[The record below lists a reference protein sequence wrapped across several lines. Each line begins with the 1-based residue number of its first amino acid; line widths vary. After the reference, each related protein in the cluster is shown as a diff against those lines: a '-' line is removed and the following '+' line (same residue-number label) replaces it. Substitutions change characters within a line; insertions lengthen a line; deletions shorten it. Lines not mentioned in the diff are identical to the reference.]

1 VDRISE
7 LETETIRSQAQVV
20 RLEQELGRVL
30 QQRDH
35 LEDQLRRLG
44 GLRKAGQED
53 NAGGDVGG
61 GGIIHS
67 VHILTGGE
75 NTKNSQSQNFGHPR
89 GMMGGN
95 SSGVNNSYFHHQP
108 QQQQQ
113 HTYQHHPARLLSQS
127 ETNLAT
133 AAAAAA
139 DGAINIEI
147 RHNNGGN
154 SNADNHLS
162 RSSGDL
168 LSNRLG
174 GGVAASKS
182 GGVSVVNLPAVV
194 NNSAG
199 SSAEELYYGGDSAG
213 GNNAFS
219 RFGGGG
225 SSAAAAGAGRYNN
238 YLYPDRPRFFPQQ
251 LQHNSTGRLAA
262 FNSIIGGRSPAVGG
276 KLQQLLS
283 QERQLHNRSRSVEN
297 LLFDQQT
304 AGGVGL
310 RYAATASSE
319 ISLQPRPAAA
329 YYGETMR
336 SAASATAVGGGGGS
350 SNGRSQHYQQRMKAT
365 QSEQFLTKIG
375 KLEKVRRQF
384 LYTFFQTIF

>member
-1 VDRISE
+1 LFSVDRISE
-7 LETETIRSQAQVV
+7 LETETIRSQAQVA

-30 QQRDH
+30 QHRDH

-44 GLRKAGQED
+44 GARKAGQEE
-53 NAGGDVGG
+53 NGGGDIGG

-75 NTKNSQSQNFGHPR
+75 NTKNSQSQNFNPR
-89 GMMGGN
+89 GLGG
-95 SSGVNNSYFHHQP
+95 SSGGVSNSYFHHQ
-108 QQQQQ
+108 QQQQ
-113 HTYQHHPARLLSQS
+113 HHPYQHHPARLLSQS

-133 AAAAAA
+133 AAAGV

-147 RHNNGGN
+147 RHNNGS
-154 SNADNHLS
+154 SNGDNNLS

-168 LSNRLG
+168 LGNRLG
-174 GGVAASKS
+174 GGMAASKA

-213 GNNAFS
+213 GGGSGNIFS
-219 RFGGGG
+219 RFGGG
-225 SSAAAAGAGRYNN
+225 SNGATGGNSRYNN

-251 LQHNSTGRLAA
+251 LQHNNNGRLAA
-262 FNSIIGGRSPAVGG
+262 FNSIAGGRSTAVGG

-283 QERQLHNRSRSVEN
+283 QERLLHNRSRSVEN
-297 LLFDQQT
+297 LLFDQQA
-304 AGGVGL
+304 AGGGGL

-319 ISLQPRPAAA
+319 ISLQPRPA

-336 SAASATAVGGGGGS
+336 SAASATAVGGGG
-350 SNGRSQHYQQRMKAT
+350 NGRSQHYQQRMKAT

-375 KLEKVRRQF
+375 KLEKVRRQ
-384 LYTFFQTIF
+384 IFVKS